1 MITTKTAVRV
11 TIVVPIY
18 GHIPSLER
26 CIKSVLKN
34 VDLALHRLL
43 LINDCGPEADEIEH
57 LVFELIEGHTGVQ
70 YERNRSNL
78 GFVSTCNRAVEELDQ
93 SDNDILLLN
102 SDAQLTPGA
111 LDELI
116 RVLYINEKHGV
127 AFPRSNNASISSVPV
142 LPLGGERASVE
153 DSKAIYSQLSSHMP
167 PYTLTPVAVGFCFL
181 VRRQLILNYGFF
193 DEIYSPG
200 YSEENDFCLRVN
212 KYGYSS
218 VMANHA
224 YAVHEGSMSFVGV
237 ESNLLKQNN
246 ELRMLERYGF
256 YHSAVVHYFQYSID
270 AADWFSDRIFGSGPQ
285 RVLIDLHHLS
295 LIYNGS
301 TRNALSF
308 LELLAERRYETS
320 AEFVIVSSAEAID
333 FFSLRSYGFTVLTN
347 GEVEGS
353 YDLGFALSPVSFSSQ
368 LFVLNRHC
376 VRWVISHFDVI
387 ALRINSLLEGDY
399 ARRQVV
405 LDSLRFANRV
415 VPISHAALDDVEA
428 FFGADLQNIRER
440 STVIHEGVA
449 EGSFEN
455 RGNGEAQVTTRQA
468 GYVLVIGNIF
478 THKQFPEAIDAL
490 RNLSLPVLAFG
501 ALANPG
507 PLPRNVEFIQGGL
520 LSDDEIDLL
529 YRGAACVV
537 FPSSYEGFGLPI
549 AEAAQRGK
557 PLVIFDTDVG
567 REVVESLGIA
577 DRTRFFRLFS
587 ELPELVTLSIA
598 RSEHQIFPELRTLRA
613 YNEGLLAVLLEELD
627 RPVDIPALRLRTST
641 IRSPEIYK
649 DATEARLRVTSSLLN
664 NPSVKIALALSRRLG
679 PLRPIL
685 RASYAFMT
693 RMIRRRPQR

>member
-1 MITTKTAVRV
+1 MVTTKTAVRV

-26 CIKSVLKN
+26 CIRSVLSN
-34 VDLALHRLL
+34 VDLTFHRLL
-43 LINDCGPEADEIEH
+43 LINDCGPEVDEIER
-57 LVFELIEGHTGVQ
+57 LVFGLIEGRIGVQ

-78 GFVSTCNRAVEELDQ
+78 GFVLTCNRAVTELDQ

-116 RVLYINEKHGV
+116 RVLYLNEKHGV

-142 LPLGGERASVE
+142 LPLGGERASLE
-153 DSKAIYSQLSSHMP
+153 DSQAIYSQLSAHMA

-193 DEIYSPG
+193 DEVYSPG

-237 ESNLLKQNN
+237 ESNLLKQSN
-246 ELRMLERYGF
+246 ELRMLERYSF

-270 AADWFSDRIFGSGPQ
+270 AADWFSDRIFGSVPQ
-285 RVLIDLHHLS
+285 RVLVDLHHLS

-333 FFSLRSYGFTVLTN
+333 FFSLRSYGFTVIAN

-387 ALRINSLLEGDY
+387 ALRINSLLEVDY

-449 EGSFEN
+449 EGGFTH
-455 RGNGEAQVTTRQA
+455 RGDREAPVSTRQA

-490 RNLSLPVLAFG
+490 RNLSLPVVAFG

-507 PLPRNVEFIQGGL
+507 PLPGNVEFIQGGF
-520 LSDDEIDLL
+520 LSDDEVDLL

-549 AEAAQRGK
+549 AESAQRGK

-587 ELPELVTLSIA
+587 DLPELVTLSIA
-598 RSEHQIFPELRTLRA
+598 KSRQQIFPELRTLRA

-649 DATEARLRVTSSLLN
+649 DAAEARLRVTSGLLN
-664 NPSVKIALALSRRLG
+664 NPSVRVALALSRRLG
-679 PLRPIL
+679 PLRPL
-685 RASYAFMT
+685 LKASYAVVT
-693 RMIRRRPQR
+693 RMIRRRSQR